1 MAETA
6 AKEGKWFSLKT
17 AITMA
22 IVLVVFTIVLHL
34 WMKPAT
40 VTDPSKLKTQTDCEK
55 AGYKWDAAT
64 NTCTK
69 A

>member
-1 MAETA
+1 ME
-6 AKEGKWFSLKT
+6 KYFNLQT
-17 AITMA
+17 AITM
-22 IVLVVFTIVLHL
+22 IVVLIVFVIVLHL

-40 VTDPSKLKTQTDCEK
+40 VTDPSKLTTKTDCEK